1 MTFLRILKPTTVK
14 ESKSN
19 FPNIFSFFGG
29 VFCRKTMR
37 TIDCRMS
44 FIALMNDSE
53 SYPPLLW
60 FFQDLFA
67 ERVFKVIDTDGTG
80 CISQTEFVQTMSQ
93 LSAAEDTDNKVMLLF
108 RIYDI
113 TDDGKLSSFEIEEVM
128 QVKGSVDN
136 VLLRNIFKKRQ
147 GFLPSYNMKFGVDL
161 AFKDGKYQVD
171 ERVLEKNLFELC
183 VKMLKWF
190 LLFFQECLSKSGIT
204 LPANDVHDL
213 ALSIIKEGKKK
224 EEGEEEEEEEE
235 DDDIGEDE
243 IDVDQLKRAFQKH
256 PELLDNLSFM

>member
-1 MTFLRILKPTTVK
+1 
-14 ESKSN
+14 
-19 FPNIFSFFGG
+19 
-29 VFCRKTMR
+29 
-37 TIDCRMS
+37 
-44 FIALMNDSE
+44 MNDSD

-147 GFLPSYNMKFGVDL
+147 GFLPPSNMKFGVDL
-161 AFKDGKYQVD
+161 TLKDGKYQVD
-171 ERVLEKNLFELC
+171 ERELEKNLFELC
-183 VKMLKWF
+183 VKMLK
-190 LLFFQECLSKSGIT
+190 
-204 LPANDVHDL
+204 
-213 ALSIIKEGKKK
+213 
-224 EEGEEEEEEEE
+224 
-235 DDDIGEDE
+235 
-243 IDVDQLKRAFQKH
+243 
-256 PELLDNLSFM
+256 